1 MDFPAMLSF
10 YSYIIRRKSV
20 AFRDSLYKTEILIL
34 YYLLSVLASPMTPT
48 HKKSSFSIYIPY
60 CVNVSFLLF
69 CNPFYLYAMPSR
81 KIFKLKRSPVCFK
94 GKKNRA
100 LFTKSIESPTGHT
113 FPDCPYH
120 VSLCWSLKKPFRC
133 L

>member
-60 CVNVSFLLF
+60 CVNAAFLLF
-69 CNPFYLYAMPSR
+69 CNPFYFYAMPSR

-94 GKKNRA
+94 GKQGTA
-100 LFTKSIESPTGHT
+100 SFTKPIESPAGCT
-113 FPDCPYH
+113 FVDCPYH
-120 VSLCWSLKKPFRC
+120 VSLRRGLKRVF
-133 L
+133 